1 MVISVQMRYSEE
13 HMRTNRHPPH
23 YVFSTSVVKKSLL
36 GIPFAPGLMLILL
49 GLVVL
54 VAPRLVL
61 GALAFLL
68 LGIGALLCYV
78 AYKFVAFKRRVE
90 TLAKNF
96 EGSFQTSS
104 FHSSKPDIDLT
115 DLESKKIIYH

>member
-1 MVISVQMRYSEE
+1 
-13 HMRTNRHPPH
+13 
-23 YVFSTSVVKKSLL
+23 
-36 GIPFAPGLMLILL
+36 MLILL

-78 AYKFVAFKRRVE
+78 AYKFVVFKRHIE
-90 TLAKNF
+90 GLAKNF
-96 EGSFQTSS
+96 EGTFQASA
-104 FHSSKPDIDLT
+104 FHTGKPDIDVT
-115 DLESKKIIYH
+115 ELESKKIIYH